1 MGKSAGWNEETY
13 VFGTMFSQPVQAF
26 FYPGPIWW
34 RQKEKHK
41 KHTYVFY
48 VFMFFMYAYMNPL
61 RVGWG
66 SNTTI

>member
-1 MGKSAGWNEETY
+1 MGKSAGRNEETY

-48 VFMFFMYAYMNPL
+48 VFMFFMYAYEPPEL
-61 RVGWG
+61 CFD
-66 SNTTI
+66 

>member
-1 MGKSAGWNEETY
+1 
-13 VFGTMFSQPVQAF
+13 MFSQPVQAF

-48 VFMFFMYAYMNPL
+48 VFMFFMYAYMN
-61 RVGWG
+61 RVRAE
-66 SNTTI
+66 SLSTKC